1 MAGVEAAGAPAVN
14 VSVLNQPPGCRKVQS
29 WKWWRNHHRSTILAM
44 HFYFFRVAISIIYI
58 YIYGLI
64 RVYTHTHTHL
74 YIQMILYIHL
84 LIYIA
89 YIERPGDKV
98 QQHDGPAVM
107 DGIS

>member
-1 MAGVEAAGAPAVN
+1 MVEKP
-14 VSVLNQPPGCRKVQS
+14 SSKYHPG
-29 WKWWRNHHRSTILAM
+29 NAFL
-44 HFYFFRVAISIIYI
+44 FFRVAISIIYI
-58 YIYGLI
+58 YKYIWTFSI
-64 RVYTHTHTHL
+64 YTHTHTHL

-89 YIERPGDKV
+89 YIERSGDKV

>member
-1 MAGVEAAGAPAVN
+1 MVEKP
-14 VSVLNQPPGCRKVQS
+14 SSKYHPG
-29 WKWWRNHHRSTILAM
+29 NAFL
-44 HFYFFRVAISIIYI
+44 FFRVAISIIYI
-58 YIYGLI
+58 YINIYGLI
-64 RVYTHTHTHL
+64 RVYTPTHTHL

-89 YIERPGDKV
+89 YIERSGDKV